1 MNHEIVNEYLK
12 EVKKELSGLCSA
24 DEFLSSM
31 REYLDDYCDEH
42 PDCTIRDLKD
52 EFRTPEEVAGEFL
65 ESKGI
70 SNSGKVKKL
79 KNSRRL
85 IAIIAVVL
93 VVVLIAV
100 IAFYRDVFNQSTQAK
115 ATDVIVV
122 EPPEV
127 TEDPVLE

>member
-42 PDCTIRDLKD
+42 PDCTLEDLEC
-52 EFRTPEEVAGEFL
+52 EFGTPEEVAGEFL

-70 SNSGKVKKL
+70 SNSGKIKKL

-100 IAFYRDVFNQSTQAK
+100 IAFYRDVLSQSTQTMAGEVL
-115 ATDVIVV
+115 VIGPEEEV
-122 EPPEV
+122 EN
-127 TEDPVLE
+127 PVW

>member
-52 EFRTPEEVAGEFL
+52 EFGTPEEVAGEFL

-93 VVVLIAV
+93 VIVLVAV
-100 IAFYRDVFNQSTQAK
+100 IAFYRDVLSQSTQTMAGEVL
-115 ATDVIVV
+115 VIGPEEEV
-122 EPPEV
+122 EN
-127 TEDPVLE
+127 PVW